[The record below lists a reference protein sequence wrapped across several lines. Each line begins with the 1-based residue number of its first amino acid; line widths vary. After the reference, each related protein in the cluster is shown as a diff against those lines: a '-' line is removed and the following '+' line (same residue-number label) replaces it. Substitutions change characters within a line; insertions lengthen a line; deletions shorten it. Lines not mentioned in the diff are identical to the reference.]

1 MFSQHPFTATS
12 SPPPLL
18 SPGISLSS
26 TSSGNSR
33 HRSPPSRHHLN
44 LPSSSFSTSVATA
57 PATVTVAGNPGHRS
71 SRLRGLSYLKNYT
84 QNHILNRDYNKESNS
99 SPPSDSPGDPDSPLA
114 QASSP
119 NPQTVPAQSKASRPV
134 SRLLRSVSYSP
145 TQPTAPTSATIGT
158 SNTATAATTDSTPV
172 STPPPTSATSR
183 HSRFSLGPA
192 PASLFLSPETF
203 DSAFDN
209 TNRLAAS
216 PLTESTPV
224 ASSTVE
230 TTSAG
235 SAKAGSAAHVPTKDY
250 SSTEGPA
257 LPRLRSPPVSSPQLG
272 SSGSEAEPAQLELD
286 HADTAADAM
295 TRMRAATAS
304 DATALAQNGGGSTE
318 AMPSIRFTTFC
329 DPRATRPSLSFTPVS
344 RTLPTGTEII
354 RVGRY
359 SERDVPPNVPINV
372 PSAAPVGFK
381 SKVVSRRHCEFWHED
396 GKWYIKDVKSSS
408 GTFLNHIRLSPP
420 GTESKP
426 FPINDGDIVQLGIDF
441 KGGEEMIFRCVK
453 MRLELN
459 RGWQNKL
466 NAFNMTTHKRL
477 RNMTKS
483 DPNSASQT
491 SQDCSICLNSIAPC
505 QCLFVAPCSHT
516 WHYKCI
522 KSLLMS
528 SQYPIFICP
537 NCRAAADLEA
547 EVEDPEEW
555 EHLDSEEE
563 EIALASSDRE
573 AQSSEAPDQPT
584 SALFPQ
590 EESIGDASHFSD
602 PTPSHTQ
609 PPSALGTSDDTPQIN
624 DQVSP
629 ITPNRGA
636 TPSNATSMPVPIPR
650 ASSDVSRRPVP
661 SNTMDMDIDMPS
673 PIRNLRPTRTP
684 SPASHGR
691 GPLGG
696 AEGPITPRNDAG
708 PWVFDGGV
716 ISRLGASTTLAS
728 SAVAGGPLTPHGAGG
743 AQVTSLDDIARA

>member
-1 MFSQHPFTATS
+1 MFSQQPSPATS
-12 SPPPLL
+12 SPPLL
-18 SPGISLSS
+18 SPG
-26 TSSGNSR
+26 TS
-33 HRSPPSRHHLN
+33 
-44 LPSSSFSTSVATA
+44 LPSVSPANVQAQPPHTNIATSPSVATA
-57 PATVTVAGNPGHRS
+57 AAAVTVAGSSGHRS

-84 QNHILNRDYNKESNS
+84 QNHLLNRDLNKESNGN
-99 SPPSDSPGDPDSPLA
+99 PASPGNPDSPPP
-114 QASSP
+114 QSSTF
-119 NPQTVPAQSKASRPV
+119 NPQTIPAQIKASRPV
-134 SRLLRSVSYSP
+134 SRLLRSVSHSP
-145 TQPTAPTSATIGT
+145 TSPSTPT
-158 SNTATAATTDSTPV
+158 TAAFGILSAAAAASASTSPV
-172 STPPPTSATSR
+172 TTPPPISPTSR
-183 HSRFSLGPA
+183 HNRFSLGPA
-192 PASLFLSPETF
+192 SASLFLSPETF
-203 DSAFDN
+203 DNTFDTTHRSSSPLLPTASPVNSLQLEFASSASAR
-209 TNRLAAS
+209 TGPQPEALAADS
-216 PLTESTPV
+216 LSTKTP
-224 ASSTVE
+224 
-230 TTSAG
+230 G
-235 SAKAGSAAHVPTKDY
+235 
-250 SSTEGPA
+250 
-257 LPRLRSPPVSSPQLG
+257 LPRLRPSNLPSPHTTCPGTEL
-272 SSGSEAEPAQLELD
+272 EPAALDLED
-286 HADTAADAM
+286 VNTAAGTM

-304 DATALAQNGGGSTE
+304 DATVLAQNGSTSTD

-329 DPRATRPSLSFTPVS
+329 DPRATRPSLTFTPVS

-381 SKVVSRRHCEFWHED
+381 SKVVSRRHCEFWNED

-426 FPINDGDIVQLGIDF
+426 FPVNDGDIVQLGIDF

-466 NAFNMTTHKRL
+466 NAFNMTTHKQL

-483 DPNSASQT
+483 DPNGASQT

-528 SQYPIFICP
+528 PQYPIFICP

-555 EHLDSEEE
+555 EQLDSEEE
-563 EIALASSDRE
+563 ANDASNAPSSTQPKADSIAAASQSSGPLQ
-573 AQSSEAPDQPT
+573 AQSQPS
-584 SALFPQ
+584 SAQGMPNVVSQ
-590 EESIGDASHFSD
+590 TNGTVSQTTPGRST
-602 PTPSHTQ
+602 TPSH
-609 PPSALGTSDDTPQIN
+609 
-624 DQVSP
+624 
-629 ITPNRGA
+629 
-636 TPSNATSMPVPIPR
+636 ATSMPMPIPR
-650 ASSDVSRRPVP
+650 ASSDVTRRPVP
-661 SNTMDMDIDMPS
+661 SSTMEMDIDTPS
-673 PIRNLRPTRTP
+673 PTRDPRQTRTP
-684 SPASHGR
+684 SPASNGPA
-691 GPLGG
+691 PLGV

-728 SAVAGGPLTPHGAGG
+728 PAVVEGSITPRNPGG
-743 AQVTSLDDIARA
+743 AQVTSIDDIARA